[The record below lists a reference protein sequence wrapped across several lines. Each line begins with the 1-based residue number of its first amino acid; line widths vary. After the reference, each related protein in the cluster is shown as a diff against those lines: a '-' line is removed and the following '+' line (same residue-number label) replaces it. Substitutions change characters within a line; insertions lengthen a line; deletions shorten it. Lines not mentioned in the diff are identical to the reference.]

1 MHEISTLSKFFKCT
15 LDQASSKSS
24 NSNDLLEEWQTL
36 KCLVYKRFSGKLLD
50 VSWEDVFKSFT
61 ECGLSNVFNVI
72 DLILSLPP
80 TSVVNETAFNQMK
93 LLKTERRHR
102 LSNQHLND
110 CMLTPLESA
119 EITEFDPQ
127 PAIDR
132 WMLTGNRRPSYKRSF
147 NAKGQL
153 QTVNVTEIDNTELN
167 VIGDEPVSQLETES
181 EKLNESESERQSEE

>member
-1 MHEISTLSKFFKCT
+1 MNCFF
-15 LDQASSKSS
+15 LI
-24 NSNDLLEEWQTL
+24 
-36 KCLVYKRFSGKLLD
+36 RFSGKLLD

-110 CMLTPLESA
+110 CMLIRLESA

-132 WMLTGNRRPSYKRSF
+132 WM
-147 NAKGQL
+147 
-153 QTVNVTEIDNTELN
+153 VN
-167 VIGDEPVSQLETES
+167 
-181 EKLNESESERQSEE
+181 K